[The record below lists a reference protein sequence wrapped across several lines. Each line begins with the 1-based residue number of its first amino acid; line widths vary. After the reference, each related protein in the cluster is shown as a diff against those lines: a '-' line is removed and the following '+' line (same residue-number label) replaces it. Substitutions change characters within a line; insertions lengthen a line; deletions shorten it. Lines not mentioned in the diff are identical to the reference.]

1 MENKEKPCSGC
12 SGDNLVIACSGAA
25 DVGYLSDQVARR
37 LSRNKVIKM
46 SCLALVASCSD
57 EKINEFK
64 QNNFLVIDGCSE
76 DCGKRIME
84 QKGISDYKYLRITD
98 LGYEKGKTPTD
109 QKTVRAIYEKA
120 ELIMYNL

>member
-1 MENKEKPCSGC
+1 MEKKGKPCSCC
-12 SGDNLVIACSGAA
+12 SDDNLVIACSGAA

-37 LSRNKVIKM
+37 LSRNKVMKM
-46 SCLALVASCSD
+46 SCLALVASCPD

-76 DCGKRIME
+76 DCAKKIMK
-84 QKGISDYKYLRITD
+84 QKGISDYNYLRITD

-109 QKTVRAIYEKA
+109 QKTVKAIYEKA
-120 ELIMYNL
+120 EVNF

>member
-1 MENKEKPCSGC
+1 MENKEKPCSC
-12 SGDNLVIACSGAA
+12 YSGDNLVIACSGAA

-37 LSRNKVIKM
+37 LSRNKVMKM
-46 SCLALVASCSD
+46 NCLALVASCSD

-76 DCGKRIME
+76 DCAKKIMK
-84 QKGISDYKYLRITD
+84 QKGISDYNYLRITD

-109 QKTVRAIYEKA
+109 QKTVKAIYEKA
-120 ELIMYNL
+120 EVNF

>member
-1 MENKEKPCSGC
+1 MENKKKPCSCC

-37 LSRNKVIKM
+37 LSRNKVMKM
-46 SCLALVASCSD
+46 SCLALVASCPD

-76 DCGKRIME
+76 DCAKKIMK
-84 QKGISDYKYLRITD
+84 QKGISDYNYLRITD
-98 LGYEKGKTPTD
+98 LGYGKGETPTD
-109 QKTVRAIYEKA
+109 QKTVKTIYEKV
-120 ELIMYNL
+120 EVNF

>member
-1 MENKEKPCSGC
+1 MGKKEEPCSCC
-12 SGDNLVIACSGAA
+12 SGDNLVLACSGAA

-37 LSRNKVIKM
+37 LSRNKVMKM
-46 SCLALVASCSD
+46 SCLALIASCPD

-76 DCGKRIME
+76 DCAKKIME
-84 QKGISDYKYLRITD
+84 KRGISNYSYLRITD

-109 QKTVRAIYEKA
+109 QKTVKAIYEKA
-120 ELIMYNL
+120 EVNF